1 MKGLQI
7 DAVYEK
13 GTLKLPRELP
23 LADGQK
29 ITITIHP
36 ATGVVGRS
44 YGRLQSTF
52 SPEELE
58 QIARD
63 SECGILESP

>member
-7 DAVYEK
+7 DVVYEK

-23 LADGQK
+23 LAEGQTV
-29 ITITIHP
+29 TITIHP

-44 YGRLQSTF
+44 YGRLHSTL

-58 QIARD
+58 RIARD
-63 SECGILESP
+63 PEGGILESP